1 MDRTGVERQLLSP
14 APPTFCYW
22 APGPAAAEWCRMQ
35 NDAIAELVGRS
46 PARFLGAG
54 GLPLQAPDMA
64 VKELERVAT
73 VLRFPAVEIG
83 ANVAGADLDD
93 PSLSPVW
100 DAAAALGIAIF
111 VHPQAPILG
120 DPRFRKDNLTQVA
133 GFPLETALA
142 MTRVIFGRILERWPT
157 IRWCF
162 AHGGGA
168 FAYIL
173 PRLDQGWKA
182 IADAH
187 AAIAQP
193 PSTYAR
199 RVWVDSLTLSP
210 KVLAFA
216 LDTFGPERIVLG
228 SDYPFKMGVD
238 DPVAALDPL
247 GLDAATRRRLTSDN
261 VREFLAL
268 P

>member
-1 MDRTGVERQLLSP
+1 M
-14 APPTFCYW
+14 
-22 APGPAAAEWCRMQ
+22 
-35 NDAIAELVGRS
+35 
-46 PARFLGAG
+46 
-54 GLPLQAPDMA
+54 
-64 VKELERVAT
+64 
-73 VLRFPAVEIG
+73 
-83 ANVAGADLDD
+83 
-93 PSLSPVW
+93 
-100 DAAAALGIAIF
+100 
-111 VHPQAPILG
+111 
-120 DPRFRKDNLTQVA
+120 A

-142 MTRVIFGRILERWPT
+142 MTRVIFGRVLDRWPK

-173 PRLDQGWKA
+173 PRLDQGWIA

-187 AAIAQP
+187 AALAQP

-247 GLDAATRRRLTSDN
+247 GLDAATRRRLTADN
-261 VREFLAL
+261 ARELLAL
-268 P
+268 

>member
-1 MDRTGVERQLLSP
+1 
-14 APPTFCYW
+14 
-22 APGPAAAEWCRMQ
+22 MQ
-35 NDAIAELVGRS
+35 NDAIAELVSRH
-46 PARFLGAG
+46 PDRLLGAG
-54 GLPLQAPDMA
+54 GLPLQAPDLA
-64 VKELERVAT
+64 VKELERVVT
-73 VLRFPAVEIG
+73 ELRFPAVEIG
-83 ANVAGADLDD
+83 ANVAGLDLDD
-93 PSLSPVW
+93 VALAPVW
-100 DAAAALGIAIF
+100 DAAATLGVAIF

-142 MTRVIFGRILERWPT
+142 MTRVIFGRVLDRWPT

-173 PRLDQGWKA
+173 PRLDQGWTA

-187 AAIAQP
+187 AAIPLP
-193 PSTYAR
+193 PSAYAR

-210 KVLAFA
+210 RVLAFA
-216 LDTFGPERIVLG
+216 LETFGPERIVLG

-238 DPVAALDPL
+238 DPIAALD
-247 GLDAATRRRLTSDN
+247 GVTLDAATRQRLLGDN
-261 VREFLAL
+261 AREFLAL
-268 P
+268 GPA